1 MSKGYKRFSVIIDV
15 RLDDKKYDKV
25 SNWEGIE
32 PVDFVKSVIADH
44 ARDRGLLIQID
55 VCESSN
61 PLVEKLSEERKKI
74 MKDDAFKEL
83 EDEILSNSKYCAG
96 GNCEE

>member
-1 MSKGYKRFSVIIDV
+1 MSTGYKRFSVIIDV
-15 RLDDKKYDKV
+15 KLDNEKYEKV

-44 ARDRGLLIQID
+44 ARDRGLLLQID
-55 VCESSN
+55 VCESDN
-61 PLVEKLSEERKKI
+61 PLVDRLMETREKI

-83 EDEILSNSKYCAG
+83 EDEIISNSKFCIG
-96 GNCEE
+96 GNCED

>member
-1 MSKGYKRFSVIIDV
+1 MSKGYKWFSVIIDV
-15 RLDDKKYDKV
+15 KLDDEKYDKV

-44 ARDRGLLIQID
+44 ARDRGLLIQIE
-55 VCESSN
+55 VTESSN
-61 PLVEKLSEERKKI
+61 PLVERLSEERKKI

-83 EDEILSNSKYCAG
+83 EDEIISNSKFCIG
-96 GNCEE
+96 GNCED